1 MKLSSQSIIQYHQL
15 SRTAVLAYPSLMLAV
30 VLLTVLIYQSLLVY
44 VLLSVIR
51 KSRYQLYGVIIRV
64 IIPRMS
70 SRVLTLIGTS
80 ASFLLDGRDL
90 LMILELFEA
99 QYLMGLRRR
108 VLGLT
113 ILLMLAILQWMGC

>member
-1 MKLSSQSIIQYHQL
+1 
-15 SRTAVLAYPSLMLAV
+15 MLAV

-51 KSRYQLYGVIIRV
+51 KSRYQLHGVIIRV
-64 IIPRMS
+64 IIPRIS
-70 SRVLTLIGTS
+70 SRVLTLMGTS
-80 ASFLLDGRDL
+80 ASFLLDRRDL
-90 LMILELFEA
+90 LMILELFKA

-113 ILLMLAILQWMGC
+113 ILLMLAIL

>member
-1 MKLSSQSIIQYHQL
+1 
-15 SRTAVLAYPSLMLAV
+15 VLAHPSLMLAV

-51 KSRYQLYGVIIRV
+51 KSQYQLHGVIIRV

-70 SRVLTLIGTS
+70 SRVLTLMGTS

-90 LMILELFEA
+90 LIILELFKA
-99 QYLMGLRRR
+99 
-108 VLGLT
+108 
-113 ILLMLAILQWMGC
+113 